1 MSKKIYIIAA
11 EASADL
17 HTSKIVKALKIKNPN
32 WEFFGWGGNK
42 MEAEGVKIT
51 TQYKDVSFMGFL
63 EVIKNIKTIYNL
75 FKKTKKEILQINP
88 DIVLLVDYPGFNLRI
103 AKWLYEK
110 NIITYYFISPQLWA
124 WKEGRIESIK
134 KYIHKL
140 IVILPFEK
148 TYYKERNLDVFYAGH
163 PLLDAIKEFKPNVY
177 FREKNKLDC
186 RSIIALLPGSRKQ
199 EISTMLPLYLRAT
212 HKFKKYQL
220 VIAGLSHHKSLYES
234 ILTEFPD
241 SKALIVYDQN
251 YDILHQARIAVVTS
265 GTATLETALFN
276 IPQVVCYKGNSISYY
291 IAKNLI
297 KIKYISLVNLI
308 MDNEIVKELI
318 QYESNI
324 ENIEKE
330 CEKLLDPSTRNR
342 NTMKQSYKILHSK
355 LGDGNSIPRI
365 ADYLDNEWKNL

>member
-17 HTSKIVKALKIKNPN
+17 HTSKIVKTLKIKNPN

-42 MEAEGVKIT
+42 MKAEGVKIT

-63 EVIKNIKTIYNL
+63 EVIKNIRTIYNL

-148 TYYKERNLDVFYAGH
+148 VYYKERNLDVFYAGH
-163 PLLDAIKEFKPNVY
+163 PLLDAIKEFKSNVY

-199 EISTMLPLYLRAT
+199 EISTMLPLYLSAT

-330 CEKLLDPSTRNR
+330 CKKLLDPSTR

>member
-163 PLLDAIKEFKPNVY
+163 PLLDAIKEFKSNVY

-199 EISTMLPLYLRAT
+199 EISTMLPLYLSAT

-234 ILTEFPD
+234 ILAEFPD

-330 CEKLLDPSTRNR
+330 CKKLLDPSTR